1 MGGVSASGDGVWQ
14 RRDASAASI
23 APTAN
28 PKFGNASI
36 HGSILIGLFSMGV
49 IWLGAWYIANEDAKR
64 TESTAYQDT
73 ANLARAFEEHIIRL
87 IQAHDQ
93 ILLFARTSY
102 AKNPDNF
109 ELGQWARDQHFATDG
124 TLQIATTD

>member
-1 MGGVSASGDGVWQ
+1 MGGIRSFLDGVLQ
-14 RRDASAASI
+14 RRVAPAASI

-93 ILLFARTSY
+93 ILLFARTSI
-102 AKNPDNF
+102 AKSPDNF
-109 ELGQWARDQHFATDG
+109 DLAQW
-124 TLQIATTD
+124 